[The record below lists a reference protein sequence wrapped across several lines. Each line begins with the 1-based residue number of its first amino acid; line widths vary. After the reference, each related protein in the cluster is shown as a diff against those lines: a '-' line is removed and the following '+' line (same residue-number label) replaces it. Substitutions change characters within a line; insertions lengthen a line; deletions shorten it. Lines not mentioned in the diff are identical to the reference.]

1 MLIPFNNRSFPMDTQ
16 VKAIIKHLKKVVA
29 SNIKKILLPMNTT
42 VRKLL
47 GKAHK
52 VRVNQ
57 V

>member
-1 MLIPFNNRSFPMDTQ
+1 MDTQ
-16 VKAIIKHLKKVVA
+16 VKATIKHLKKVVA
-29 SNIKKILLPMNTT
+29 SNIKKILLPMKTMEK
-42 VRKLL
+42 KLL